1 MISVVCV
8 YNNEAI
14 LKVALSRSLQ
24 SQTATFELILL
35 DNRDGRYR
43 SAAQALNDGGR
54 RAIGDFIMFVHQ
66 DMWLASNTWLEEAE
80 TMLRT
85 LPDLAVA
92 GVAGMSS
99 AGRHWYERM
108 KFSISSFGLDERA
121 EVGRV
126 HKPEEVQTLD
136 ECLLLV
142 PRRVFERL
150 EFDETT
156 FDGWDCY
163 GSDYCLSAKQLG
175 LRVCVVPLPCSHC
188 TSRALYSIWQ
198 FEGLSKYQERLYRK
212 HKASYKRINTWMGTI
227 SWLDLRLRSLMRIV
241 GPLYLSLFPNVLLL
255 MKRELAGCESALD
268 LGCGYHSALRV
279 CDIPF
284 SVGVDLYQPPL
295 LESRRAGTHSQ
306 YILGDIMR
314 IAFKPRSFDA
324 VIATEVLEHF
334 PADQG
339 VALLG
344 RMEEWAARKVAVT
357 TPNGYLKQDA
367 YDNNPLQEHRSG
379 WKVDELRRLGFQV
392 RGTGGLKVL
401 RGDKGRIKYRPVFLW
416 ERISDLTQ
424 PLVYRFPKL
433 AYQLMAVKRVGKA
446 NSGRR
451 KRLPSQEPF
460 STAHVNRQAERDRRE
475 TRACRRGAKLRQM
488 PQELHMRVWR
498 RIERYSLLAESRG
511 MDGEPGPA

>member
-163 GSDYCLSAKQLG
+163 GSDYCLSATHMG
-175 LRVCVVPLPCSHC
+175 LRVCVIPLPCSHC

-198 FEGLSKYQERLYRK
+198 FKGLLKYQERLYRK
-212 HKASYKRINTWMGTI
+212 HKANYKRIYTWMGDI
-227 SWLDLRLRSLMRIV
+227 SWLDLRLRSLIQFV
-241 GPLYLSLFPNVLLL
+241 GPSYLRLLPNILSL
-255 MKRELAGCESALD
+255 MKRELSECRSALD
-268 LGCGYHSALRV
+268 LGCGYYSALRV

-284 SVGVDLYQPPL
+284 SVGVDLYEPPL
-295 LESRRAGTHSQ
+295 LESRRAGTHTQ
-306 YILGDIMR
+306 YLLGDIMR

-324 VIATEVLEHF
+324 VIATEVLEHL
-334 PADQG
+334 PLDQG
-339 VALLG
+339 VTLLG
-344 RMEEWAARKVAVT
+344 RMEEWAARKVVVT
-357 TPNGYLKQDA
+357 TPNGYFKQDP
-367 YDNNPLQEHRSG
+367 YDDNPLQEHRSG
-379 WKVDELRRLGFQV
+379 WDVNDLRELGFQV
-392 RGTGGLKVL
+392 HGISGWKAL
-401 RGDKGRIKYRPVFLW
+401 RGYQGHVKYRPAFLW
-416 ERISDLTQ
+416 ERVSDLTQ

-433 AYQLMAVKRVGKA
+433 AFQLIAVKRIDQG
-446 NSGRR
+446 
-451 KRLPSQEPF
+451 
-460 STAHVNRQAERDRRE
+460 DRRTE
-475 TRACRRGAKLRQM
+475 AGERHQQAKATTRM
-488 PQELHMRVWR
+488 
-498 RIERYSLLAESRG
+498 
-511 MDGEPGPA
+511 